1 MMARGFEKITFLR
14 FCEDTFLDKDSYD
27 SYLLPRRSTKN
38 SAGYDFM
45 ALSDIVLE
53 PSSTVLIPT
62 GVKAFMEDDEVLM
75 IFIRSSLG
83 FKYNLRL
90 CNQVGIIDSDYYN
103 NSGNEGHI
111 FVKIKNEGS
120 ETVTIKRGENVV
132 QGIFTKFL
140 TVSDEVTV
148 TSSRK
153 GGFGSTDKEENL
165 W

>member
-1 MMARGFEKITFLR
+1 MARGFEKITFLR

-165 W
+165 

>member
-1 MMARGFEKITFLR
+1 MARGFEKITFSR
-14 FCEDTFLDKDSYD
+14 FCEDTFLDKDFYE

-45 ALSDIVLE
+45 VLSDIVLE

-140 TVSDEVTV
+140 TVSDEATV

-153 GGFGSTDKEENL
+153 GGFGSTDKEDNL
-165 W
+165 

>member
-53 PSSTVLIPT
+53 PSSTVLIST

-165 W
+165 

>member
-1 MMARGFEKITFLR
+1 MARGFEKVSFKRFL
-14 FCEDTFLDKDSYD
+14 EDTLLDRESYD
-27 SYLLPRRSTKN
+27 FYLLPKRSTKN

-53 PSSTVLIPT
+53 PSSCVLIPT

-103 NSGNEGHI
+103 NRGNEGHI

-120 ETVTIKRGENVV
+120 SRVIIKRGENVV

-140 TVSDEVTV
+140 TASDEAIV
-148 TSSRK
+148 TSFRK
-153 GGFGSTDKEENL
+153 GGFGSTDKEDDL
-165 W
+165 

>member
-1 MMARGFEKITFLR
+1 MARGFEKITFLR

-53 PSSTVLIPT
+53 PSSTVLIST

-165 W
+165 